1 MAAAATDRQ
10 DLETIHGN
18 DANDTA
24 ITRHFGSSNV
34 LQRILQSANCANWTS
49 RNEQEHVVQA
59 NAGNDLEANADGGS
73 RKISH

>member
-1 MAAAATDRQ
+1 MLALKFVDVDSDGTKDTTMAAAATDRQ

-34 LQRILQSANCANWTS
+34 L
-49 RNEQEHVVQA
+49 
-59 NAGNDLEANADGGS
+59 
-73 RKISH
+73 